1 MTRQRYTFHEARVEG
16 LGAGDYAFFDAK
28 ARGAES
34 LFREFR
40 GELGPLESKAGFIAR
55 GACSKT
61 GPEGQGT
68 PNSSRLV
75 LRTSNKP
82 RGGGPV
88 AVLWSAALPEC
99 KKVPVYDGG
108 GAFLGNADASSGWY
122 GIARHGAGAP
132 LSAPPAGA
140 LCWRLPGGGASLTME
155 EGGDLCR
162 FSAGGGGG
170 SALLLKTFV
179 FGDTLPPGHG
189 TQILDAAWP

>member
-1 MTRQRYTFHEARVEG
+1 MSRQRYTFHEARVEG

-55 GACSKT
+55 GACS
-61 GPEGQGT
+61 P
-68 PNSSRLV
+68 
-75 LRTSNKP
+75 NKP
-82 RGGGPV
+82 RGGGAG
-88 AVLWSAALPEC
+88 AVLWSAAPPEC

-122 GIARHGAGAP
+122 GIARLGAGAP

-140 LCWRLPGGGASLTME
+140 LSWRLPGGGASLTME

-162 FSAGGGGG
+162 LRLPGGQAGGAV
-170 SALLLKTFV
+170 SFFRRLSSS
-179 FGDTLPPGHG
+179 G
-189 TQILDAAWP
+189 TPCPRGTGLRS